1 MPAEDKVH
9 GPIRTALVK
18 AGWRITSEPF
28 VMELEGDFLY
38 ADIGAE
44 RVEGARSVS
53 AIVVEV
59 KSFGHRSIIYAL
71 KEALG
76 QYRLYQRVLSV
87 TNPEAKLYLALP
99 LAAYEKLQQRSSFR
113 LLMRLGDLTLIVVD
127 METEEI
133 TSWIETAST
142 GISS

>member
-9 GPIRTALVK
+9 APIRNALVK
-18 AGWRITSEPF
+18 DGWSILAEPF

-44 RVEGARSVS
+44 RTIGEQSIR

-71 KEALG
+71 EEALG
-76 QYRLYQRVLSV
+76 QYQLYQRVLSV

-99 LAAYEKLQQRSSFR
+99 LAAFDRLQKRSSFR
-113 LLMRLGDLTLIVVD
+113 LLMRLGDLSLIVVN

-133 TSWIETAST
+133 ASWIQ
-142 GISS
+142 